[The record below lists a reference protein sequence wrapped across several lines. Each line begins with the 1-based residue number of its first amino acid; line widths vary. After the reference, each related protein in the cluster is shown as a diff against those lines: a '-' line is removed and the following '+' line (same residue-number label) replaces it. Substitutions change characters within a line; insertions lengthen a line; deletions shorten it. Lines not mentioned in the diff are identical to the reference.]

1 MSKQAKRP
9 FDGKV
14 ALVTG
19 AASGIGRA
27 TTLLLAREGATI
39 AALDLDVARLAG
51 LKRELKSASS
61 RCVFHATDVAD
72 PRDVAKTVAKIVA
85 ELERIDI
92 LVNCAGVLS
101 ARKTIAEMSDEMWS
115 RTVGVN
121 LNGTFHMAR
130 AVSAVMRANGG
141 AIVNVASLAGVN
153 PTAARGDYCV
163 SKAGVI
169 MLSRVLALELG
180 PHGIRVNAVA
190 PEVIRTPMTEQRWG
204 DPAWMES
211 RKMGH
216 PLGRI
221 GEPEEVA
228 SVIAFLAS
236 DAASFVNGA
245 VVPVTGGI

>member
-1 MSKQAKRP
+1 MPKRS

-27 TTLLLAREGATI
+27 TALLLAREGGTI
-39 AALDLDVARLAG
+39 AAVDLDASRLAG
-51 LKRELKSASS
+51 LKRELKSTAS
-61 RCVFHATDVAD
+61 RCVFHAADVANS
-72 PRDVAKTVAKIVA
+72 RVVARTVAKIVD
-85 ELERIDI
+85 ELERVDI

-101 ARKTIAEMSDEMWS
+101 ARKTIADMGDEIWA
-115 RTVGVN
+115 RTLAVN
-121 LNGTFHMAR
+121 LNGPFYMAR
-130 AVSAVMRANGG
+130 VVGAVMRANGGG

-153 PTAARGDYCV
+153 PAAARGDYCV
-163 SKAGVI
+163 SKAGLI

-180 PHGIRVNAVA
+180 PFGIRVNAVA
-190 PEVIRTPMTEQRWG
+190 PEVIRTPMTNQRWG
-204 DPAWMES
+204 DAAWMES
-211 RKMGH
+211 RKTAH

-228 SVIAFLAS
+228 RVIAFLAS

-245 VVPVTGGI
+245 VVPVTGGV